1 MIEWSILPNFLR
13 NFSTMTFFFSYFL
26 SCTPRMIARNY
37 EQLLK
42 GPFSATIVLSSSP
55 IVNVASC
62 HINNQGV
69 FLLQYSMKLDL
80 PRYTERFGATSLHGV
95 QRVYEL
101 DSGFDDGRPMSGTL
115 MKVGNDQ
122 ISEIERKMAIVI
134 PIKGERLRLLEGVLS
149 GVPHDCLVIIVSNSP
164 RQPVDRYMLEK
175 DALQQFNKFVG
186 RNALI
191 LHQRDPGLSEALK
204 EVGYT
209 SILGPDDI
217 VRSGKAE
224 GMVLGMLLAKMAGKE
239 YVGFIDADNYVP
251 GAVNEYVKIFASGIA
266 MSKTPYTMIRVSW
279 IYKPKMSDTGL
290 YFSKW
295 GRVSELTNQHLNS
308 LISYYTGFETEVMRT
323 GNSGEHCMSLKLAE
337 LLSYSSGYSIEPYE
351 VVNVLE
357 EFGGIIPTPHQDAM
371 DKGVEVMQVETR
383 NPHFHEDKGD
393 DHLKEMVVAS
403 LSSIYHSKICPP
415 KLREKILESL
425 RAKSMLEEGQQEAPV
440 PLKIEPFKDID
451 IRQFAKVLNKASTYA
466 Q

>member
-1 MIEWSILPNFLR
+1 
-13 NFSTMTFFFSYFL
+13 
-26 SCTPRMIARNY
+26 
-37 EQLLK
+37 
-42 GPFSATIVLSSSP
+42 
-55 IVNVASC
+55 
-62 HINNQGV
+62 
-69 FLLQYSMKLDL
+69 MKLDL

-101 DSGFDDGRPMSGTL
+101 DSGFDDGRMSETL
-115 MKVGNDQ
+115 KSVGNEQ

-175 DALQQFNKFVG
+175 DALQQYNNFVG

-191 LHQRDPGLSEALK
+191 LHQRDPGLSDMLK
-204 EVGYT
+204 EVGYN
-209 SILGPDDI
+209 SLLGSDGI

-224 GMVLGMLLAKMAGKE
+224 GMILGMLLAKMAGKE

-266 MSKTPYTMIRVSW
+266 MSRTPYMMVRVSW
-279 IYKPKMSDTGL
+279 IYKPKMSETGL

-295 GRVSELTNQHLNS
+295 GRVSEATNQHLNS

-337 LLSYSSGYSIEPYE
+337 LLTYTSGYSIEPYE
-351 VVNVLE
+351 IVNILE
-357 EFGGIIPTPHQDAM
+357 EFGGIIPTVHQDAM
-371 DKGVEVMQVETR
+371 EKGVEVMQVETR

-403 LSSIYHSKICPP
+403 LGSIYHSKICPP
-415 KLREKILESL
+415 KLREKILEGL
-425 RAKSMLEEGQQEAPV
+425 RAKSMLDEGLQEPPASI
-440 PLKIEPFKDID
+440 KIESFKDID
-451 IRQFAKVLNKASTYA
+451 VRHFAKVLNKADTFA